1 MKEFVEKL
9 IGRLE
14 ELQNDKYYDGS
25 DRFSAMEKLVFDICI
40 EYINHLAEECKPQLN
55 DNDLMIVESL
65 PSLYP
70 MKEFEEKALKR
81 VIGCAKKEYNN
92 GWVPCSE
99 RLPEKY
105 GEYLC
110 CDTYGNF
117 ILGFPSE
124 SDTSDTGFIV
134 ETEHEYCYDIIAW
147 MELPEKYKEKN
158 NGSS

>member
-9 IGRLE
+9 IARLE
-14 ELQNDKYYDGS
+14 EYPHGKYEDEYGKG
-25 DRFSAMEKLVFDICI
+25 FSNGINVAI
-40 EYINHLAEECKPQLN
+40 EEVNELAEE
-55 DNDLMIVESL
+55 
-65 PSLYP
+65 
-70 MKEFEEKALKR
+70 
-81 VIGCAKKEYNN
+81 YNG
-92 GWVPCSE
+92 GWIPCSE

-117 ILGFPSE
+117 VLGFPSE

-147 MELPEKYKEKN
+147 MELPEKYKEKK